1 MRETHYDKLVAD
13 RQRLIDSVN
22 DIYNRV
28 IPDCRR
34 EGELDEITEWE
45 KDIKALDQQI
55 SYINQ
60 RLDREYN
67 RLKRERGY
75 IHCYYPEIDTISEM
89 VFYSGFSWTKFFKD
103 CKYMAD
109 YSKSS
114 GVIYVVSPNGKKT
127 RIRKIG
133 RDE

>member
-1 MRETHYDKLVAD
+1 MRETLVAD

-28 IPDCRR
+28 IP
-34 EGELDEITEWE
+34 LDEITEWK

-67 RLKRERGY
+67 RLK
-75 IHCYYPEIDTISEM
+75 
-89 VFYSGFSWTKFFKD
+89 
-103 CKYMAD
+103 
-109 YSKSS
+109 
-114 GVIYVVSPNGKKT
+114 
-127 RIRKIG
+127 
-133 RDE
+133 